1 MHEIDEEQFAQAWE
15 QGSFEPAA
23 TARLLGVSRQ
33 SVYRRI
39 DGLPGYR
46 LAGQVGKAELRR
58 VLASCDA
65 DSARAARNL
74 RVSLSALRAV
84 LRGTELDWR

>member
-1 MHEIDEEQFAQAWE
+1 MHEIDEEQFARAWA
-15 QGSFEPAA
+15 QSGFEPAG

-39 DGLPGYR
+39 DGLAGYR
-46 LAGQVGKAELRR
+46 LAGQVDKAELRQ
-58 VLASCDA
+58 VLASCEA
-65 DSARAARNL
+65 DSARAARHL

-84 LRGTELDWR
+84 LRGTDLEWR